1 MSSCWTR
8 RLNISGS
15 VCVCQGNRT
24 THHVRNALGFSSVAQ
39 PFDSLFN
46 KVFDEHPTV
55 ATRKNESF
63 VQRLLRITVC
73 PLSTPLLKSTST
85 ARWVTSAHGR
95 ALSIIAE
102 GQHPATP
109 CGHLCLRTHVS
120 RCSQTHVHTISS
132 GLRAIDTHEQSRL
145 TSNSLSN

>member
-8 RLNISGS
+8 GLNISGS

-24 THHVRNALGFSSVAQ
+24 THPVRNALGLAPLHNRSIHCLAKFSTSIQ
-39 PFDSLFN
+39 PYQL
-46 KVFDEHPTV
+46 
-55 ATRKNESF
+55 RKNKSF
-63 VQRLLRITVC
+63 VQRLLRFTVGE
-73 PLSTPLLKSTST
+73 LSTPLLKSAST

-95 ALSIIAE
+95 ALTIIAE

-109 CGHLCLRTHVS
+109 CDHLCLRTHVS
-120 RCSQTHVHTISS
+120 RCSQTHVHKISS